1 VSLAR
6 IHQKQKKYDQATE
19 RLAQAIKLQPPEAI
33 VAECH
38 AELGRTLYLAKKYE
52 AAIGACDE
60 SLRIRPNQ
68 TVVYGFRGL
77 ALLQL
82 KRFEQAA
89 RSLDEYVRRGGEAV
103 ADVYRGR
110 GLARVRLGDYLG
122 ARDDYTRALALRE
135 DWDIYQHRGWTYFF
149 ADAWKPALDDFEKAI
164 QRNPKEGD
172 PYIGRGLALV
182 MLGLY
187 ERAALDAENA
197 LRQS

>member
-1 VSLAR
+1 YRKALELDPPEDVRYCLFVNRGLLRFDQGKAEEAVVDLTQAITLKPKQFHAYVSLAR
-6 IHQKQKKYDQATE
+6 IHQKQKKNDQATE

-38 AELGRTLYLAKKYE
+38 AELGRTLYRAKKYE

-89 RSLDEYVRRGGEAV
+89 RSLDEYVRRGGE
-103 ADVYRGR
+103 
-110 GLARVRLGDYLG
+110 
-122 ARDDYTRALALRE
+122 
-135 DWDIYQHRGWTYFF
+135 
-149 ADAWKPALDDFEKAI
+149 
-164 QRNPKEGD
+164 
-172 PYIGRGLALV
+172 
-182 MLGLY
+182 
-187 ERAALDAENA
+187 
-197 LRQS
+197 